1 MAMPSDAEAEATLRR
16 WGHHPTDLRATN
28 YHGENAWHIAGASG
42 RIDMCRWL
50 KARGASDVM
59 DARGDGPRCPYGG
72 EGTTPLM
79 KAIAERKEETAQWL
93 VANGADVKATESDG
107 STVFANACAHLSC
120 EFVRALAE
128 KVIKVPPEHLAMPNA
143 FDHTPMYYAA
153 VDNSQRYAAPPCG
166 PKTLTFAAA
175 AGLTFSRMRTTTPT
189 RGCWP
194 GPRQSSRSTAPLS
207 SSCSAVESTRPAAT
221 TSLPR
226 SEDTSRSCG
235 ATATRACE
243 CASRAF

>member
-1 MAMPSDAEAEATLRR
+1 MIREPPWTVAAPSLMRRMSATRTRGYAADA
-16 WGHHPTDLRATN
+16 
-28 YHGENAWHIAGASG
+28 HG
-42 RIDMCRWL
+42 
-50 KARGASDVM
+50 
-59 DARGDGPRCPYGG
+59 RCN
-72 EGTTPLM
+72 
-79 KAIAERKEETAQWL
+79 RHRC
-93 VANGADVKATESDG
+93 

-128 KVIKVPPEHLAMPNA
+128 KVPPEHLAMPNA

-194 GPRQSSRSTAPLS
+194 GPRRSSRSTAPSS
-207 SSCSAVESTRPAAT
+207 SSCSAVVSTRPAAT

-226 SEDTSRSCG
+226 SEDTSQSCG

-243 CASRAF
+243 CGIAGFLGVRFSAELGRLRRAVSVWRLGVGDTTSTWHRIYNL